1 MEVTLQATPVFE
13 MNYGATSRYVVNQGG
28 TRSSKTYSILQVL
41 ILKALES
48 NIPLTISVVRKTLPA
63 LKKSVLKDFIAILE
77 SMQLYNPDDYNKT
90 EGTYVLN
97 SSVFEFFSV
106 DNEQKIRGSKR
117 NYLFL
122 NEANELSYED
132 FFQLQIRTTEQIF
145 ADYNPS
151 DNISWI
157 YDLIE
162 QRIDDVSFFKTT
174 YRDNTFLDE
183 SIVKE
188 IEKLRDTDEDYYR
201 IYGMGERGGSRELV
215 YNFHM
220 CQRVPDYAQLLGIGV
235 DFGFTNDVTAIVQV
249 YRHEQNVYINE
260 LIYQTHLTI
269 SDIVSMLKQYGI
281 DRQEM
286 IADWSEPRSVEELK
300 RAGFNIKST
309 TNKSI
314 NQGIDI
320 LKRFKIHVTE
330 DSTNVINE
338 LQRYKWLKDKD
349 GLMLNKPID
358 AFNHAMDA
366 MRYVALM
373 KLTNPN
379 QGKYNISII
388 GSSNNSRIRI

>member
-13 MNYGATSRYVVNQGG
+13 MNYNADKRYVVNQGG

-48 NIPLTISVVRKTLPA
+48 SIPLTISVVRKTLPA

-162 QRIDDVSFFKTT
+162 QRSDDVSFFKTT
-174 YRDNTFLDE
+174 YKDNTFLDE
-183 SIVKE
+183 SIVRE
-188 IEKLRDTDEDYYR
+188 IEKLRNTDEDYYR

-215 YNFHM
+215 YNFHV

-249 YRHEQNVYINE
+249 YRYEQNVYINE

-269 SDIVSMLKQYGI
+269 SDIVSMLKQLDI
-281 DRQEM
+281 DRHEM
-286 IADWSEPRSVEELK
+286 IADWSEPRSVEELR
-300 RAGFNIKST
+300 RAGFNIKAT

-314 NQGIDI
+314 NQGIDV
-320 LKRFKIHVTE
+320 LKRFKIFVTE
-330 DSTNVINE
+330 ESTNVINE
-338 LQRYKWLKDKD
+338 FQRYKWLKDKD

>member
-13 MNYGATSRYVVNQGG
+13 MNYNADRRYVVNQGG

-48 NIPLTISVVRKTLPA
+48 SIPLTISVVRKTLPA

-90 EGTYVLN
+90 EGTYILN
-97 SSVFEFFSV
+97 SSIFEFFSV

-162 QRIDDVSFFKTT
+162 QRSDDVSFFKTT
-174 YRDNTFLDE
+174 YKDNTFLDE
-183 SIVKE
+183 SIVRE

-215 YNFHM
+215 YNFHV
-220 CQRVPDYAQLLGIGV
+220 CQRIPDYAQLLGIGV
-235 DFGFTNDVTAIVQV
+235 DFGFTNDVTAIIQV
-249 YRHEQNVYINE
+249 YRHEQSVYINE

-269 SDIVSMLKQYGI
+269 SDITSMLKQYDV

-300 RAGFNIKST
+300 RAGFNIKAT

-314 NQGIDI
+314 NQGIDV
-320 LKRFKIHVTE
+320 LKRFKIFVTE

-379 QGKYNISII
+379 QGKYNISIV
-388 GSSNNSRIRI
+388 GSSSNSRIRI

>member
-1 MEVTLQATPVFE
+1 MEITLQATPVFE

-48 NIPLTISVVRKTLPA
+48 NIPLTISIVRKTLPA

-157 YDLIE
+157 YDLVE
-162 QRIDDVSFFKTT
+162 QRADDVSFFKTT
-174 YRDNTFLDE
+174 YKDNTFLDE

-249 YRHEQNVYINE
+249 YRHEQNVYVNE

-314 NQGIDI
+314 NQGIDV
-320 LKRFKIHVTE
+320 LKRFKLHVTE

-379 QGKYNISII
+379 QGKYNISIV
-388 GSSNNSRIRI
+388 GSSSNSRIRI

>member
-1 MEVTLQATPVFE
+1 
-13 MNYGATSRYVVNQGG
+13 
-28 TRSSKTYSILQVL
+28 
-41 ILKALES
+41 
-48 NIPLTISVVRKTLPA
+48 
-63 LKKSVLKDFIAILE
+63 
-77 SMQLYNPDDYNKT
+77 MQLYNPDDYNKT
-90 EGTYVLN
+90 EGTYILN
-97 SSVFEFFSV
+97 SSIFEFFSV

-162 QRIDDVSFFKTT
+162 QRSDDVSFFKTT
-174 YRDNTFLDE
+174 YKDNTFLDE
-183 SIVKE
+183 SIVRE

-215 YNFHM
+215 YNFHV

-249 YRHEQNVYINE
+249 YRYEQNVYINE

-269 SDIVSMLKQYGI
+269 SDIVSMLKQLDI
-281 DRQEM
+281 DRHEM
-286 IADWSEPRSVEELK
+286 IADWSEPRSVEELR
-300 RAGFNIKST
+300 RAGFNIKAT

-314 NQGIDI
+314 NQGIDV
-320 LKRFKIHVTE
+320 LKRFKIFVTE
-330 DSTNVINE
+330 ESTNVINE

>member
-48 NIPLTISVVRKTLPA
+48 SIPLTISVVRKTLPA

-162 QRIDDVSFFKTT
+162 QRADDVSFFKTT
-174 YRDNTFLDE
+174 YKDNTFLDE
-183 SIVKE
+183 SIVRE
-188 IEKLRDTDEDYYR
+188 IEKLRNTDEDYYR

-215 YNFHM
+215 YNFHV

-249 YRHEQNVYINE
+249 YRYEQNVYINE

-269 SDIVSMLKQYGI
+269 SDIVSMLKQLDI
-281 DRQEM
+281 DRHEM
-286 IADWSEPRSVEELK
+286 IADWSEPRSVEELR
-300 RAGFNIKST
+300 RAGFNIKAT

-314 NQGIDI
+314 NQGIDV
-320 LKRFKIHVTE
+320 LKRFKIFVTE
-330 DSTNVINE
+330 ESTNVINE
-338 LQRYKWLKDKD
+338 FQRYKWLKDKD

>member
-48 NIPLTISVVRKTLPA
+48 NIPLTISIVRKTLPA

-162 QRIDDVSFFKTT
+162 QRADDVDFFKTT
-174 YRDNTFLDE
+174 YKDNTFLNE
-183 SIVKE
+183 SIVSE

-220 CQRVPDYAQLLGIGV
+220 CQRIPDYAQLLGIGV

-249 YRHEQNVYINE
+249 YRYEQNVYINE

-269 SDIVSMLKQYGI
+269 SDIVSILKQYGI

-314 NQGIDI
+314 NQGIDV
-320 LKRFKIHVTE
+320 LKRFKLHVTE

-349 GLMLNKPID
+349 GVMLNKPID

-366 MRYVALM
+366 IRYVALM

-379 QGKYNISII
+379 QGKYNISIV
-388 GSSNNSRIRI
+388 GSSSNSRIRI

>member
-13 MNYGATSRYVVNQGG
+13 MNYNADKRYVVNQGG

-48 NIPLTISVVRKTLPA
+48 SIPLTISVVRKTLPA

-162 QRIDDVSFFKTT
+162 QRSDDVNFFKTT
-174 YRDNTFLDE
+174 YKDNTFLNE
-183 SIVKE
+183 SIVLE

-220 CQRVPDYAQLLGIGV
+220 CQRVPEYAQLLAIGV

-249 YRHEQNVYINE
+249 YRHEQSVYINE
-260 LIYQTHLTI
+260 LLYQTHLTI
-269 SDIVSMLKQYGI
+269 SDITSILKQYGI

-314 NQGIDI
+314 NQGIDV
-320 LKRFKIHVTE
+320 LKRFKIFVTE
-330 DSTNVINE
+330 ESTNVINE
-338 LQRYKWLKDKD
+338 FQRYKWLKDKD
-349 GLMLNKPID
+349 GVMLNKPID

-379 QGKYNISII
+379 QGKYNISIV
-388 GSSNNSRIRI
+388 GSSINSRIRI

>member
-1 MEVTLQATPVFE
+1 MEVTLQAPPVFE

>member
-13 MNYGATSRYVVNQGG
+13 MNYNADRRYVVNQGG

-48 NIPLTISVVRKTLPA
+48 SIPLTISVVRKTLPA

-162 QRIDDVSFFKTT
+162 QRSDDVNFFKTT
-174 YRDNTFLDE
+174 YKDNTFLNE
-183 SIVKE
+183 SIVLE

-220 CQRVPDYAQLLGIGV
+220 CQRVPEYAQLLAIGV

-249 YRHEQNVYINE
+249 YRHEQSVYINE
-260 LIYQTHLTI
+260 LLYQTHLTI
-269 SDIVSMLKQYGI
+269 SDITSILKQYGI

-314 NQGIDI
+314 NQGIDV
-320 LKRFKIHVTE
+320 LKRFKIFVTE
-330 DSTNVINE
+330 ESTNVINE
-338 LQRYKWLKDKD
+338 FQRYKWLKDKD
-349 GLMLNKPID
+349 GVMLNKPID

-379 QGKYNISII
+379 QGKYNISIV
-388 GSSNNSRIRI
+388 GSSINSRIRI

>member
-13 MNYGATSRYVVNQGG
+13 MNYNADRRYVVNQGG

-48 NIPLTISVVRKTLPA
+48 SIPLTISVVRKTLPA

-145 ADYNPS
+145 TDYNPS

-162 QRIDDVSFFKTT
+162 QRADDVSFFKTT
-174 YRDNTFLDE
+174 YKDNTFLDE

-215 YNFHM
+215 YNFHV

-249 YRHEQNVYINE
+249 YRHEQSVYINE

-269 SDIVSMLKQYGI
+269 SDIVSMLKQLDI
-281 DRQEM
+281 DRHEM
-286 IADWSEPRSVEELK
+286 IADWSEPRSVEELR
-300 RAGFNIKST
+300 RAGFNIKAT

-314 NQGIDI
+314 NQGIDV
-320 LKRFKIHVTE
+320 LKRFKIFVTE
-330 DSTNVINE
+330 ESTNVINE

-379 QGKYNISII
+379 QGKYNISIV
-388 GSSNNSRIRI
+388 GSSINSRIRI

>member
-13 MNYGATSRYVVNQGG
+13 MNYNADRRYVVNQGG

-48 NIPLTISVVRKTLPA
+48 SIPLTISVVRKTLPA

-162 QRIDDVSFFKTT
+162 QRSDDVSFFKTT
-174 YRDNTFLDE
+174 YKDNTFLDE

-215 YNFHM
+215 YNFHV

-249 YRHEQNVYINE
+249 YRHEQSVYINE

-269 SDIVSMLKQYGI
+269 SDIVSMLKQLDI
-281 DRQEM
+281 DRHEM
-286 IADWSEPRSVEELK
+286 IADWSEPRSVEELR
-300 RAGFNIKST
+300 RAGFNIKAT

-314 NQGIDI
+314 NQGIDV
-320 LKRFKIHVTE
+320 LKRFKIFVTE
-330 DSTNVINE
+330 ESTNVINE

-379 QGKYNISII
+379 QGKYNISIV
-388 GSSNNSRIRI
+388 GSSINSRIRI

>member
-48 NIPLTISVVRKTLPA
+48 SIPLTISVVRKTLPA

-162 QRIDDVSFFKTT
+162 QRSDDVNFFKTT
-174 YRDNTFLDE
+174 YKDNTFLNE
-183 SIVKE
+183 SIVLE

-220 CQRVPDYAQLLGIGV
+220 CQRVPEYAQLLAIGV

-249 YRHEQNVYINE
+249 YRHEQ
-260 LIYQTHLTI
+260 
-269 SDIVSMLKQYGI
+269 
-281 DRQEM
+281 
-286 IADWSEPRSVEELK
+286 SV
-300 RAGFNIKST
+300 
-309 TNKSI
+309 
-314 NQGIDI
+314 
-320 LKRFKIHVTE
+320 
-330 DSTNVINE
+330 
-338 LQRYKWLKDKD
+338 
-349 GLMLNKPID
+349 
-358 AFNHAMDA
+358 
-366 MRYVALM
+366 
-373 KLTNPN
+373 
-379 QGKYNISII
+379 
-388 GSSNNSRIRI
+388 

>member
-48 NIPLTISVVRKTLPA
+48 SIPLTISVVRKTLPA

-162 QRIDDVSFFKTT
+162 QRSDDVNFFKTT
-174 YRDNTFLDE
+174 YKDNTFLNE
-183 SIVKE
+183 SIVLE

-220 CQRVPDYAQLLGIGV
+220 CQRVPEYAQLLAIGV

-249 YRHEQNVYINE
+249 YRHEQSVYINE
-260 LIYQTHLTI
+260 LLYQTHLTI
-269 SDIVSMLKQYGI
+269 SDITSILKQYGI

-314 NQGIDI
+314 NQGIDV
-320 LKRFKIHVTE
+320 LKRFKIFVTE
-330 DSTNVINE
+330 ESTNVINE
-338 LQRYKWLKDKD
+338 FQRYKWLKDKD
-349 GLMLNKPID
+349 GVMLNKPID

-379 QGKYNISII
+379 QGKYNISIV
-388 GSSNNSRIRI
+388 GSSINSRIRI

>member
-13 MNYGATSRYVVNQGG
+13 MNYNADRRYVVNQGG

-48 NIPLTISVVRKTLPA
+48 SIPLTISVVRKTLPA

-162 QRIDDVSFFKTT
+162 QRADDVDFFKTT
-174 YRDNTFLDE
+174 YKDNTFLNE
-183 SIVKE
+183 SIVLE

-314 NQGIDI
+314 NQGIDV

>member
-1 MEVTLQATPVFE
+1 
-13 MNYGATSRYVVNQGG
+13 
-28 TRSSKTYSILQVL
+28 
-41 ILKALES
+41 
-48 NIPLTISVVRKTLPA
+48 
-63 LKKSVLKDFIAILE
+63 
-77 SMQLYNPDDYNKT
+77 
-90 EGTYVLN
+90 
-97 SSVFEFFSV
+97 
-106 DNEQKIRGSKR
+106 
-117 NYLFL
+117 
-122 NEANELSYED
+122 
-132 FFQLQIRTTEQIF
+132 
-145 ADYNPS
+145 
-151 DNISWI
+151 
-157 YDLIE
+157 
-162 QRIDDVSFFKTT
+162 
-174 YRDNTFLDE
+174 
-183 SIVKE
+183 
-188 IEKLRDTDEDYYR
+188 
-201 IYGMGERGGSRELV
+201 MGERGGSRELV
-215 YNFHM
+215 YNFYV

-314 NQGIDI
+314 NQGIDV

>member
-13 MNYGATSRYVVNQGG
+13 MNYNADRRYVVNQGG

-48 NIPLTISVVRKTLPA
+48 SIPLTISVVRKTLPA

-90 EGTYVLN
+90 EGTYILN
-97 SSVFEFFSV
+97 SSIFEFFSV

-162 QRIDDVSFFKTT
+162 QRSDDVSFFKTT
-174 YRDNTFLDE
+174 YKDNTFLDE
-183 SIVKE
+183 SIVRE

-215 YNFHM
+215 YNFHV
-220 CQRVPDYAQLLGIGV
+220 CQRIPDYAQLLGIGV
-235 DFGFTNDVTAIVQV
+235 DFGFTNDVTAIIQV
-249 YRHEQNVYINE
+249 YRHEQSVYINE

-269 SDIVSMLKQYGI
+269 SDITSMLKQYDV

-286 IADWSEPRSVEELK
+286 IADWSEPRSVEELR
-300 RAGFNIKST
+300 RAGFNIKAT

-314 NQGIDI
+314 NQGIDV
-320 LKRFKIHVTE
+320 LKRFKIFVTE

-379 QGKYNISII
+379 QGKYNISIV
-388 GSSNNSRIRI
+388 GSSINSRIRI

>member
-1 MEVTLQATPVFE
+1 
-13 MNYGATSRYVVNQGG
+13 
-28 TRSSKTYSILQVL
+28 
-41 ILKALES
+41 
-48 NIPLTISVVRKTLPA
+48 
-63 LKKSVLKDFIAILE
+63 
-77 SMQLYNPDDYNKT
+77 
-90 EGTYVLN
+90 
-97 SSVFEFFSV
+97 
-106 DNEQKIRGSKR
+106 
-117 NYLFL
+117 
-122 NEANELSYED
+122 
-132 FFQLQIRTTEQIF
+132 
-145 ADYNPS
+145 
-151 DNISWI
+151 
-157 YDLIE
+157 
-162 QRIDDVSFFKTT
+162 
-174 YRDNTFLDE
+174 
-183 SIVKE
+183 
-188 IEKLRDTDEDYYR
+188 
-201 IYGMGERGGSRELV
+201 
-215 YNFHM
+215 M

-314 NQGIDI
+314 NQGIDV
-320 LKRFKIHVTE
+320 LKRFKIFVTE
-330 DSTNVINE
+330 ESTNVINE
-338 LQRYKWLKDKD
+338 FQRYKWLKDKD

>member
-48 NIPLTISVVRKTLPA
+48 SIPLTISVVRKTLPA

-162 QRIDDVSFFKTT
+162 QRSDDVSFFKTT
-174 YRDNTFLDE
+174 YKDNTFLDE
-183 SIVKE
+183 SIVRE
-188 IEKLRDTDEDYYR
+188 IEKLRNTDEDYYR

-215 YNFHM
+215 YNFHV

-249 YRHEQNVYINE
+249 YRYEQNVYINE

-269 SDIVSMLKQYGI
+269 SDIVSMLKQLDI
-281 DRQEM
+281 DRHEM
-286 IADWSEPRSVEELK
+286 IADWSEPRSVEELR
-300 RAGFNIKST
+300 RAGFNIKAT

-314 NQGIDI
+314 NQGIDV
-320 LKRFKIHVTE
+320 LKRFKIFVTE
-330 DSTNVINE
+330 ESTNVINE
-338 LQRYKWLKDKD
+338 FQRYKWLKDKD

>member
-1 MEVTLQATPVFE
+1 
-13 MNYGATSRYVVNQGG
+13 
-28 TRSSKTYSILQVL
+28 
-41 ILKALES
+41 
-48 NIPLTISVVRKTLPA
+48 
-63 LKKSVLKDFIAILE
+63 
-77 SMQLYNPDDYNKT
+77 
-90 EGTYVLN
+90 
-97 SSVFEFFSV
+97 
-106 DNEQKIRGSKR
+106 
-117 NYLFL
+117 
-122 NEANELSYED
+122 
-132 FFQLQIRTTEQIF
+132 
-145 ADYNPS
+145 
-151 DNISWI
+151 
-157 YDLIE
+157 
-162 QRIDDVSFFKTT
+162 
-174 YRDNTFLDE
+174 
-183 SIVKE
+183 
-188 IEKLRDTDEDYYR
+188 
-201 IYGMGERGGSRELV
+201 MGERGGSRELV

-314 NQGIDI
+314 NQGIDV